1 MPALK
6 RNKASLILLG
16 ISSLVVPNAGFVPRQ
31 MGTHLNGLQ
40 LQESTPEINPDAWVE
55 PDASLGIVPEEE
67 EREVDWG
74 LGGVRL
80 AQESAIKITGEITHK
95 PGKADAQP
103 MELLRYTALNKVEE
117 STVKSVMDKTGSKII
132 CSGQGVEEYKD
143 PGDSLEKVVILAPM
157 EAIKDAFTNAGPA
170 IDCETLVFNFLGGD
184 DLMMG
189 EVLDAAKEM
198 VVMMDI
204 ATKAKIT
211 FNSLCHMSIPCGTCA
226 VTVVSLGK
234 NDYEGSNDLE
244 KSIVSGEVYLR
255 DGTYM
260 TVQESDI
267 NTALA

>member
-1 MPALK
+1 
-6 RNKASLILLG
+6 LG

-31 MGTHLNGLQ
+31 IGIHWNGLQ
-40 LQESTPEINPDAWVE
+40 LQDGTPGTE
-55 PDASLGIVPEEE
+55 PEESE
-67 EREVDWG
+67 AAVDWG

-117 STVKSVMDKTGSKII
+117 STVKSAMDKTGSKII

-143 PGDSLEKVVILAPM
+143 PGDTLEKIVILAPT
-157 EAIKDAFTNAGPA
+157 EAIKDAFAGAGPA
-170 IDCETLVFNFLGGD
+170 IDCESLVFNFLGGD

-211 FNSLCHMSIPCGTCA
+211 FNSLCHESIPSGTCA
-226 VTVVSLGK
+226 VTVVSLGSSA
-234 NDYEGSNDLE
+234 YEGAGGVE
-244 KSIVSGEVYLR
+244 KSIASGEVYLR

-260 TVQESDI
+260 TVQESEI